1 METDTTVLDT
11 QKKYGS
17 RALMLAIGAGLL
29 FLAMGQKEICRGLV
43 LGGVFSTVNFALMGQ
58 SLRYRLSDNRKAATR
73 RSLASLLL
81 RYVLLAIPLVLSV
94 RSDRFN
100 FPATVVG
107 IFMVQLVI
115 MAEHGKR
122 LILSFG
128 KQ

>member
-1 METDTTVLDT
+1 METGTTVLDT

-29 FLAMGQKEICRGLV
+29 FLALGQKEICRGLV
-43 LGGVFSTVNFALMGQ
+43 MGGVFSAVNFALMGQ
-58 SLRYRLSDNRKAATR
+58 LLRYRISGNRKVATR
-73 RSLASLLL
+73 RSLASMLL
-81 RYVLLAIPLVLSV
+81 RYVLLAIPLILSV

-115 MAEHGKR
+115 MIEHGSR
-122 LILSFG
+122 LIFTSV
-128 KQ
+128 KH